1 MSPTSQITMF
11 GWTTDPAVIAGL
23 IAAFIASVGVVMGH
37 IQFRI
42 LRRDSRQDS
51 ERDYA
56 LRVLERALAM
66 IHTGAP
72 AAVDAGVA
80 YLVSVMEY
88 ADFEPQ
94 ARRLAEATLRSY
106 TEKRTGGRGGG
117 GMR

>member
-1 MSPTSQITMF
+1 MTAWSQITLV
-11 GWTTDPAVIAGL
+11 GWTTDPAVVAGM
-23 IAAFIASVGVVMGH
+23 IAASIAAVGVVMGH

-42 LRRDSRQDS
+42 MRRDARRDS

-88 ADFEPQ
+88 PDFEPQ
-94 ARRLAEATLRSY
+94 ARSPADATLRSY